1 MITCERAAER
11 TSEAL
16 DDRLAFG
23 GRVALAVHRFTC
35 GKCRRYGR
43 LLADVDRGV
52 RDFFAASAV
61 AAADLSAESAERI
74 KSALRD
80 EAE

>member
-11 TSEAL
+11 MSMAL
-16 DDRLAFG
+16 DDRLALG
-23 GRVALAVHRFTC
+23 GRLALAVHRFTC
-35 GKCRRYGR
+35 GKCRRYAR

-52 RDFFAASAV
+52 RDFFTESAV
-61 AAADLSAESAERI
+61 AAADLPEESAERI
-74 KSALRD
+74 KTALRD